1 MKEARMFQ
9 ASELGSSRDVQE
21 PMKKS
26 LPHTQED
33 TDNQL
38 IEDIIHAKLLVL
50 GKEAAI
56 CHECGKRIRE
66 GESVTVNVIRPPNAA
81 TYNRSNITCETHHSA
96 LLDGFEKAARELVV
110 KGRVGW
116 CSDQATQSSWPVL
129 LAPRVYVV
137 SQAGRKSGYV
147 VPKEWQSGGKERD
160 LGPIPTLERTN
171 PDPTI
176 IDTIEHC
183 TKRRRDPGRQRP
195 FRAAWGDSGDTD
207 NCTDEQRGE
216 KR

>member
-1 MKEARMFQ
+1 MKT
-9 ASELGSSRDVQE
+9 SKTNKQE
-21 PMKKS
+21 PSDGLIK
-26 LPHTQED
+26 D
-33 TDNQL
+33 INQL
-38 IEDIIHAKLLVL
+38 KCVVL

-81 TYNRSNITCETHHSA
+81 TYNLSNITCETHHSA
-96 LLDGFEKAARELVV
+96 LLDCFEKEARELVV

-129 LAPRVYVV
+129 LAPRIYVV
-137 SQAGRKSGYV
+137 SQTGRKSGYI
-147 VPKEWQSGGKERD
+147 VPKERQNGGRGRD
-160 LGPIPTLERTN
+160 LDPIPALERTN

-183 TKRRRDPGRQRP
+183 TKRRREPGQQRP

-207 NCTDEQRGE
+207 NCMDEQGGE

>member
-1 MKEARMFQ
+1 MNKLESQDEERTA
-9 ASELGSSRDVQE
+9 
-21 PMKKS
+21 KI
-26 LPHTQED
+26 
-33 TDNQL
+33 L
-38 IEDIIHAKLLVL
+38 IEDISKLQKTVL

-66 GESVTVNVIRPPNAA
+66 GESVTVNVIRQPNAA
-81 TYNRSNITCETHHSA
+81 TYNRSNITCESHHST
-96 LLDGFEKAARELVV
+96 LLDGFEKEARELVV

-137 SQAGRKSGYV
+137 SQAGRKSGYI
-147 VPKEWQSGGKERD
+147 VPKERQNGGRERNLD
-160 LGPIPTLERTN
+160 PIPGLERTK

-183 TKRRRDPGRQRP
+183 TKRRREVGRKQP

-207 NCTDEQRGE
+207 NCTDERGGE

>member
-1 MKEARMFQ
+1 MKYQE
-9 ASELGSSRDVQE
+9 SSKQE
-21 PMKKS
+21 S
-26 LPHTQED
+26 SD
-33 TDNQL
+33 RI
-38 IEDIIHAKLLVL
+38 IEDINQLKVHVL
-50 GKEAAI
+50 GKEAVI
-56 CHECGKRIRE
+56 CQKCGNRIRE
-66 GESVTVNVIRPPNAA
+66 GESVTVNVIRPPNSA
-81 TYNRSNITCETHHSA
+81 TYNLSYITCETHHSA
-96 LLDGFEKAARELVV
+96 LLDGFEKEARELVV

-137 SQAGRKSGYV
+137 SQAGQKSGYI
-147 VPKEWQSGGKERD
+147 VPKERQNGGKERD
-160 LGPIPTLERTN
+160 LGPIPALERTK

-176 IDTIEHC
+176 IDTVEHC

-216 KR
+216 KHR